1 MRQVTGRSS
10 NNSDNKAS
18 IRLASGGRFF
28 SASTLRS
35 MPESG
40 DVVVCVDTPRVT
52 LLPVA
57 LAANISAEQA
67 LAVTGQAPQGD
78 EIAVFSASV
87 GDMCA
92 AIAISE
98 RCYTA
103 LSEQLGS
110 RLSVTTPLLSTTH
123 SGEHCVVIELVDNI
137 CYLRLY
143 NSTLQLAE
151 ALEVGSDDELL
162 FYLANILDATS
173 TPVTIPIYIIGPHSS
188 AKMLKKYYK
197 VVCE

>member
-10 NNSDNKAS
+10 SNSDNKAS

-28 SASTLRS
+28 SASTLGS
-35 MPESG
+35 VPKSG
-40 DVVVCVDTPRVT
+40 DIFVCIDTPRVT

-57 LAANISAEQA
+57 LTTNISAEQA
-67 LAVTGQAPQGD
+67 LAITGQAPQSD
-78 EIAVFSASV
+78 EIAIFSAPNEGV
-87 GDMCA
+87 CA
-92 AIAISE
+92 AMAVSKC
-98 RCYTA
+98 CYDA

-110 RLSVTTPLLSTTH
+110 RLKVITPLLSTTH
-123 SGEHCVVIELVDNI
+123 SGEYCVVIELVDSI

-151 ALEVGSDDELL
+151 ALEIGGDDELL
-162 FYLANILDATS
+162 FYLANILEVTS
-173 TPVTIPIYIIGPHSS
+173 TPTTIPIYIIGSHSS
-188 AKMLKKYYK
+188 AKVLKKYYK